1 MYPPHVR
8 RDAVS
13 LLDGGLSYSEVSKR
27 LGISRYTLRTWNRQR
42 ALVDKYRDHGSCARC
57 EPIPRWPEPHP
68 DYAYL
73 LGLYLGDGCI
83 STTGDPAKQVW
94 SLRIFC
100 ADAWPGLTE
109 ECVRAFRSLR
119 PSHSVHVVDR
129 AGCKEVCARWKHWP
143 CLFPQHGAGP
153 KHGRPIRLEDW
164 QRKIVEKYPRDFA
177 RGLFHSD
184 GCRVNNRV
192 RRKVLGE
199 WIHYE
204 YPRYFFS
211 NTSAD
216 IHGLL
221 CEALDLIGVEWRLRW
236 KKAKKDT
243 HRDAGILS
251 VAKRDSVALLDTF
264 IGPKS

>member
-1 MYPPHVR
+1 SIQCGFESRPGYSHREPPVSGFLFSVNFEHRYDSIRHTDAMYPPHVR

-129 AGCKEVCARWKHWP
+129 AGCKEVCA
-143 CLFPQHGAGP
+143 
-153 KHGRPIRLEDW
+153 
-164 QRKIVEKYPRDFA
+164 
-177 RGLFHSD
+177 
-184 GCRVNNRV
+184 
-192 RRKVLGE
+192 
-199 WIHYE
+199 
-204 YPRYFFS
+204 
-211 NTSAD
+211 
-216 IHGLL
+216 
-221 CEALDLIGVEWRLRW
+221 
-236 KKAKKDT
+236 
-243 HRDAGILS
+243 
-251 VAKRDSVALLDTF
+251 
-264 IGPKS
+264 